1 MNLIGCWKLR
11 RILFRQYILGQ
22 LPFLFN
28 VRRLINDGIRGNIS
42 LFSLLERS
50 TASLFWQLTYLWTL
64 VNVRKIVAL
73 FHNN

>member
-11 RILFRQYILGQ
+11 RILFRQYIFGQ
-22 LPFLFN
+22 VPFLFN

-50 TASLFWQLTYLWTL
+50 TASLFW
-64 VNVRKIVAL
+64 
-73 FHNN
+73 